1 MLRPTALSVALALA
15 AMPLAAQRDASWMR
29 YPALSPD
36 GSTIAFVYKGDLYRV
51 PAAGG
56 TATLLTTHPAQEW
69 WPVWSPDGT
78 QLVFTSDRYG
88 NPDLFV
94 IPATGGEA
102 RRLTFHRATEM
113 PYAFTPDGKE
123 VLFGAA
129 RQDPASSRLHPT
141 TEMLELYRIP
151 VAGGRPIQMLATPT
165 EEVSVSRDGPRLLYM
180 DRRGRENYWR
190 KHHTSAAARDIWLYD
205 HATKTHRQLTTFA
218 GEDRNPVFLPGDSTF
233 AYLSEASGTFN
244 VHRWSLASGTSTQL
258 TRFTGAPVRFLTA
271 ARNGTLAFGHD
282 GQLYTMAP
290 GGTPQRV
297 AVTIATDAKANAE
310 RVIPISSGISQVA
323 VSPNGKEIA
332 FVFRGDVFAASVDGG
347 VTTQITRTPWAEQGP
362 TFAPDGNAIAY
373 ASERDGRWAIYE
385 ARRARANEPYFFTAT
400 SLTETALVSNDKQND
415 GPIYSP
421 DGKSLAFTEDRTTL
435 KVLTLATKQVKA
447 LLDQRHVW
455 STGGGIAVEWSPD
468 SRYLLFGLDVPGLAP
483 GEVGLV
489 RADGSEPVRNLTQSG
504 FDDRR
509 PRWIHGGKAM
519 LWMSTRDGLKALA
532 QTGGSQAD
540 AYAMYF
546 TQDAWDRARL
556 TKDELALVKEA
567 EEKAE
572 KAKPKGDTTKAAV
585 VPVVLDLDR
594 ASDRKQRLTIHSSA
608 LSDALLSKDGETLYY
623 LARFERGLNLWST
636 SLRTRETKMVLALN
650 ASSGS
655 MQWDAEQKKIFLVAD
670 GGVSTI
676 DPASAKRESI
686 SIRSEMIVDQLAERQ
701 VAFDQ
706 MYRRVRD
713 AFYTKGWHGADW
725 EALRTQY
732 ARYVPHIGT
741 SHEFAE
747 MLSEMLGELNVS
759 HSGANYRPSSP
770 TDDATASLGVLVDP
784 TWAGAGMPI
793 VEVLRGGP
801 MDRAGMDVKAGAV
814 IEAIDGET
822 LDATRDLAQLLNRK
836 ADRNMLVR
844 LREGA
849 TTRELVVKAV
859 GAGEESRLLYD
870 RWVRRNAEEVD
881 RLSNGR
887 LGYIHV
893 PGMNDGAYRTA
904 FEEVMGKYPN
914 RDGLVVDTRW
924 NGGGDLVA
932 DLEMFLT
939 GRRFFDYTT
948 DTRSTGF
955 EPNFRWTKPSI
966 ALANAYNYSDGHCF
980 AWVYQTHK
988 IGTLVGDDVPGTCTF
1003 AGGGG
1008 TVEGVSYGV
1017 PGMGVKDTNTGRY
1030 LENWPTAPDLR
1041 VANDPV
1047 SVVAGRDLQLEAAVK
1062 TLLGQLK

>member
-1 MLRPTALSVALALA
+1 MLRPAACSLALVLA
-15 AMPLAAQRDASWMR
+15 ALPLAAQQDASWMR

-56 TATLLTTHPAQEW
+56 AATLLTTHPAQEW
-69 WPVWSPDGT
+69 YPVWSPDGT
-78 QLVFTSDRYG
+78 QLVFASDRYG

-94 IPATGGEA
+94 MPATGGEA
-102 RRLTFHRATEM
+102 RRLTYHRAAET
-113 PYAFTPDGKE
+113 PYAFTADGKH

-141 TEMLELYRIP
+141 TEMQELYRIP
-151 VAGGRPIQMLATPT
+151 VAGGRPIQMLASPT
-165 EEVSVSRDGPRLLYM
+165 EEIAVSRDGSRMLYM
-180 DRRGRENYWR
+180 DHRGRENYWR
-190 KHHTSAAARDIWLYD
+190 KHHTSAATRDIWLYET
-205 HATKTHRQLTTFA
+205 AGNTHRQLTTFA
-218 GEDRNPVFLPGDSTF
+218 GEDRTPVFLPGDSTF
-233 AYLSEASGTFN
+233 AYLSEAGGTFN

-258 TRFTGAPVRFLTA
+258 TRFTGAPVRFLSA

-290 GGTPQRV
+290 NGAPQRV

-347 VTTQITRTPWAEQGP
+347 VTTQITKTPWAEQGP

-385 ARRARANEPYFFTAT
+385 ARRARATEPYFFTAT
-400 SLTETALVSNDKQND
+400 AIAETAMVSNAKQNE
-415 GPIYSP
+415 GPVYSP
-421 DGKSLAFTEDRTTL
+421 DGKSLAFVEDRTTL
-435 KVLTLATKQVKA
+435 KVLTLATKETKT

-455 STGGGIAVEWSPD
+455 STGGGLGIEWSPD
-468 SRYLLFGLDVPGLAP
+468 SRWILFGLDVPGLAP

-509 PRWIHGGKAM
+509 PRWTHGGKAM
-519 LWMSTRDGLKALA
+519 LWLSTRDGLKALA

-556 TKDELALVKEA
+556 TKEEIALVKEA

-585 VPVVLDLDR
+585 APVTLDLDR

-676 DPASAKRESI
+676 DPAGAKRESVN
-686 SIRSEMIVDQLAERQ
+686 IRGEMIVDQLAERQ

-706 MYRRVRD
+706 VYRRVRD

-747 MLSEMLGELNVS
+747 MLSELLGELNVS

-770 TDDATASLGVLVDP
+770 TDDATASLGVLVDQ
-784 TWAGAGMPI
+784 TWAGAGIPI

-801 MDRAGMDVKAGAV
+801 MDRAGM
-814 IEAIDGET
+814 
-822 LDATRDLAQLLNRK
+822 
-836 ADRNMLVR
+836 
-844 LREGA
+844 
-849 TTRELVVKAV
+849 
-859 GAGEESRLLYD
+859 
-870 RWVRRNAEEVD
+870 
-881 RLSNGR
+881 
-887 LGYIHV
+887 
-893 PGMNDGAYRTA
+893 
-904 FEEVMGKYPN
+904 
-914 RDGLVVDTRW
+914 
-924 NGGGDLVA
+924 
-932 DLEMFLT
+932 
-939 GRRFFDYTT
+939 
-948 DTRSTGF
+948 
-955 EPNFRWTKPSI
+955 
-966 ALANAYNYSDGHCF
+966 
-980 AWVYQTHK
+980 
-988 IGTLVGDDVPGTCTF
+988 
-1003 AGGGG
+1003 
-1008 TVEGVSYGV
+1008 
-1017 PGMGVKDTNTGRY
+1017 
-1030 LENWPTAPDLR
+1030 
-1041 VANDPV
+1041 
-1047 SVVAGRDLQLEAAVK
+1047 
-1062 TLLGQLK
+1062 